1 MSDSGG
7 GPPQETRFALAAPP
21 PVRSLAISAGAA
33 VLAAAVIVLG
43 SALDLPR
50 AVTVAGAALLLLA
63 VVLAVA
69 AQVLT
74 ARLRTTL
81 VLDADS
87 ITIIKGGRRR
97 VVPWSMIDLVRRK
110 GPRLLLITKPEGGAD
125 ASVLNPGPATDA
137 TFDAL
142 IAEIGRRMD
151 ANRGYRR
158 RVL

>member
-1 MSDSGG
+1 VSDSGG
-7 GPPQETRFALAAPP
+7 EPPQETRFALVAPP

-43 SALDLPR
+43 SALDLRR

-69 AQVLT
+69 ALVLT

-81 VLDADS
+81 VLDAES

-97 VVPWSMIDLVRRK
+97 VVPWSMIDIVRRK

-137 TFDAL
+137 RFDAL

-151 ANRGYRR
+151 ADRGYRR
-158 RVL
+158 IL

>member
-7 GPPQETRFALAAPP
+7 GPPHETRFALAAPP

-69 AQVLT
+69 AHVLT

-137 TFDAL
+137 RFDAL

-151 ANRGYRR
+151 ADRGYRR